1 MLEETSVKKSY
12 KEDGVMLVYE
22 KTSLQLFLVGDGL
35 ENILR
40 VKLTTSNN
48 SYGGPCTGDDG
59 HYQVSPAPPSQNYN
73 SILQTEMFELELTDS
88 GAVLS
93 LPSGLDYHYQD
104 PVYYFCVQSQEQ
116 GDFLHQGTGSHL
128 QVGTPVTSHQSVVI
142 FPLQIQVTKEMLP
155 LWAGIIVVSF
165 CLLLSGLF
173 SGLNLGL
180 MSLDT
185 TELQIVINCGSET
198 EREYARAIL
207 PVRKM
212 GNYLLCSI
220 LLGNVLVN
228 NSLTIV
234 LDTMT
239 GGGGAL
245 AVVFATLAIVI
256 FGEIIPQSICSRHGL
271 AVGAFTIWLT
281 KLFMLLTSPLS
292 FPLSKL
298 LDCVLGREVTTVQDH

>member
-1 MLEETSVKKSY
+1 
-12 KEDGVMLVYE
+12 
-22 KTSLQLFLVGDGL
+22 
-35 ENILR
+35 
-40 VKLTTSNN
+40 
-48 SYGGPCTGDDG
+48 
-59 HYQVSPAPPSQNYN
+59 
-73 SILQTEMFELELTDS
+73 MFEPDLTDS
-88 GAVLS
+88 GAVLN

-104 PVYYFCVQSQEQ
+104 PVYYFCVQSQQDGE
-116 GDFLHQGTGSHL
+116 FLHQGDGSHVKVDIQHLTTSL
-128 QVGTPVTSHQSVVI
+128 QLVVI
-142 FPLQIQVTKEMLP
+142 LSVQIKVTKEMLP
-155 LWAGIIVVSF
+155 LWAGIIVVAF
-165 CLLLSGLF
+165 CLLLSGMF

-185 TELQIVINCGSET
+185 TELKIVINCGSEA
-198 EREYARAIL
+198 EREVGTGCRVLGFFLISHTCQYAKAIL
-207 PVRKM
+207 PVRKK

-234 LDTMT
+234 LDSMT

-292 FPLSKL
+292 YPLSKL
-298 LDCVLGREVTTVQDH
+298 LDCVLGREVSDNIHGLILAS

>member
-1 MLEETSVKKSY
+1 
-12 KEDGVMLVYE
+12 MLVYE

-128 QVGTPVTSHQSVVI
+128 QVGTPVTSHQSPVSCNICSPDPGHQGDVAT
-142 FPLQIQVTKEMLP
+142 LGRDHRGVLLP
-155 LWAGIIVVSF
+155 PPQW
-165 CLLLSGLF
+165 
-173 SGLNLGL
+173 
-180 MSLDT
+180 
-185 TELQIVINCGSET
+185 
-198 EREYARAIL
+198 
-207 PVRKM
+207 
-212 GNYLLCSI
+212 
-220 LLGNVLVN
+220 
-228 NSLTIV
+228 IV
-234 LDTMT
+234 LR
-239 GGGGAL
+239 
-245 AVVFATLAIVI
+245 
-256 FGEIIPQSICSRHGL
+256 PQPRPD
-271 AVGAFTIWLT
+271 V
-281 KLFMLLTSPLS
+281 P
-292 FPLSKL
+292 
-298 LDCVLGREVTTVQDH
+298 R

>member
-1 MLEETSVKKSY
+1 
-12 KEDGVMLVYE
+12 
-22 KTSLQLFLVGDGL
+22 
-35 ENILR
+35 
-40 VKLTTSNN
+40 
-48 SYGGPCTGDDG
+48 
-59 HYQVSPAPPSQNYN
+59 
-73 SILQTEMFELELTDS
+73 
-88 GAVLS
+88 
-93 LPSGLDYHYQD
+93 
-104 PVYYFCVQSQEQ
+104 
-116 GDFLHQGTGSHL
+116 
-128 QVGTPVTSHQSVVI
+128 
-142 FPLQIQVTKEMLP
+142 MLP

-180 MSLDT
+180 MSLDK
-185 TELQIVINCGSET
+185 TELKIVINCGSET
-198 EREYARAIL
+198 EREYAKAIL

-271 AVGAFTIWLT
+271 AVGAYTIWMT

-292 FPLSKL
+292 YPLSKL
-298 LDCVLGREVTTVQDH
+298 LDCVLGREVTTTTTIDLIIITSYYFSSPGRNCLQQAEAHGTDQGHRGHERPGEGRGEHGDGGSGAE